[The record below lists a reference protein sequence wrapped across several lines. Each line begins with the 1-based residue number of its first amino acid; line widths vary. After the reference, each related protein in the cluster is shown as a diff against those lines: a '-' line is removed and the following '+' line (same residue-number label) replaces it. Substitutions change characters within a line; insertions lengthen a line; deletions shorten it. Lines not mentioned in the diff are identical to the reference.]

1 MGVTS
6 PAGLAFSSA
15 GDSFYVVEA
24 NPGKASTEIVALEPF
39 ELGPVADRV
48 GAARIAAAVEDPVNV
63 AFDTRHSRLLL
74 VDNAHRLLEVRAD
87 TDGTL
92 DPPHARPARCA

>member
-1 MGVTS
+1 MRCEPLRSDEARSASGAAAVRQAQVLDVERMGVTS

-39 ELGPVADRV
+39 ELQ
-48 GAARIAAAVEDPVNV
+48 AV
-63 AFDTRHSRLLL
+63 R
-74 VDNAHRLLEVRAD
+74 
-87 TDGTL
+87 
-92 DPPHARPARCA
+92 